1 MVRHHDDRSCNDIIP
16 LAQGRYLPDRE
27 TLAALNNSP
36 RLFVH
41 GMARTAAISND
52 HEMITS

>member
-1 MVRHHDDRSCNDIIP
+1 MVRHHVDRSCNDIIP

>member
-27 TLAALNNSP
+27 DPGRTYSP